1 MSELENPEPTTIVLM
16 LSVLVLAGFGLYR
29 RGQNK
34 MKAKMYAA
42 MVEPTNIDASENE
55 EIDLSDVADDADDSE
70 EFDDIELE
78 LLDLETDEDES

>member
-1 MSELENPEPTTIVLM
+1 
-16 LSVLVLAGFGLYR
+16 
-29 RGQNK
+29 
-34 MKAKMYAA
+34 MKVKMYAA